1 MLSRLLTGVSLA
13 LVTSVGAGWAAETG
27 MHRLIG
33 NVDIYYGV
41 MPARLA
47 GEAASVRW
55 AGTHSAASSSAH
67 SYHLNIT
74 LIDHDTGKHISHA
87 RVVATVGEF
96 GLTGKRKKLESME
109 INNTVSYG
117 NYFTMRGEGPHHIVV
132 RAVLPGRPE
141 PVEASFSHRLR

>member
-1 MLSRLLTGVSLA
+1 MWARSVTGVSLA
-13 LVTSVGAGWAAETG
+13 LVMSIGTGWATETG

-41 MPARLA
+41 MPARVA
-47 GEAASVRW
+47 GEAASLRL
-55 AGTHSAASSSAH
+55 AGAHSASSSSAH

-74 LIDHDTGKHISHA
+74 LIDHDTGKHIRDA

-96 GLTGKRKKLESME
+96 GLTGKRKKLESMQ

-117 NYFTMRGEGPHHIVV
+117 NYFTMRGEGPHRIVV